1 MDEQEQYRA
10 RRRKRRRQQ
19 RTVTVLGFVLLSTGL
34 AWFFES
40 QATTTVIVT
49 RYADLATDFSSDPDL
64 SPAGESRANEL
75 ARVLGDA
82 DVIAG
87 VDVIFVTPDK
97 RSAETGAPLA
107 RRGNVPV
114 VAVENPA
121 DVKGLV
127 KTILSDY
134 KGKIAL
140 VITESDVI
148 QPLIDEMHGSKK
160 LPPIAAAEHDN
171 IYIVTIPWFG
181 KVKTLRL
188 HYGAPYPESTPQ
200 ASF

>member
-19 RTVTVLGFVLLSTGL
+19 RTVTVLGFLLLSTGL

-49 RYADLATDFSSDPDL
+49 RYADTVTDLLSDPGL
-64 SPAGESRANEL
+64 SPAGEQRAKEL

-82 DVIAG
+82 DVVAG
-87 VDVIFVTPDK
+87 VDVIFVAPG
-97 RSAETGAPLA
+97 RRLAETGAPLA
-107 RRGNVPV
+107 RLGNVPV
-114 VAVENPA
+114 VTIEDPA

-127 KTILSDY
+127 KIILTDY

-160 LPPIAAAEHDN
+160 LPPIAEAEHDN

-188 HYGAPYPESTPQ
+188 RYGAPYLDSTRQP
-200 ASF
+200 